1 MSIEHY
7 FLYVSIKCGYKSL
20 PGFRRYAYWQIL
32 FNHIYVV
39 LLITLLYINMPSSNK
54 WFAKTRQQSCLNIRA
69 HITLNDYNWL
79 LLNSTLLIVIGCRG
93 QAAEALGKSPEEEGM
108 GNSSIHRGVNTSAV
122 SEPCVTP
129 SHIAVC
135 VNCSDDFY
143 NRWGCSK
150 GGQFRRTCSIIF
162 KNSWVVTLIQAE
174 YCW

>member
-1 MSIEHY
+1 MIIACSSVHWTL
-7 FLYVSIKCGYKSL
+7 FSLFSIKCRYKSL
-20 PGFRRYAYWQIL
+20 PSFRRYAYWQIL

-39 LLITLLYINMPSSNK
+39 LLITLLHINMPS
-54 WFAKTRQQSCLNIRA
+54 WFARTHQQLCMSIRA

-108 GNSSIHRGVNTSAV
+108 GNSSSHRGVNTSAV

-143 NRWGCSK
+143 NRWGSST
-150 GGQFRRTCSIIF
+150 GE
-162 KNSWVVTLIQAE
+162 VVLKVDSFTVYVQ
-174 YCW
+174 